1 MTNIQKSAVLVR
13 LNISQWGGEKI
24 DKAVSDEVATNKNA
38 KDGAGRYVKKLI
50 VGSQLKE
57 ISTLVGKARNVNK
70 AQTLKYLE
78 GRDLLPVTN
87 FDGHSEIIGNY
98 KSVFDGLVDEF
109 LSDYEKHRDAQQLR
123 LGDMFNQYDYPTVD
137 ELRDKFNFTISY
149 EPLADGNQFD
159 KMFGSEELEKQLIEQ
174 AEADMQSKID
184 EAMRD
189 LWGRLIKRVKDFN
202 HKMNKFEPAVKGV
215 SRQVEGFK
223 GSLVE
228 NIREIC
234 DVLPRLNV
242 TGDADLAKFASTV
255 QAELSHYD
263 VEDLKQD
270 DVLRKQAA
278 DKSQAILDQMMDVY
292 GG

>member
-13 LNISQWGGEKI
+13 LNISQWGGEKT
-24 DKAVSDEVATNKNA
+24 DKAVSDEVANAKNA
-38 KDGAGRYVKKLI
+38 KDGAGRYVKKLV

-70 AQTLKYLE
+70 AQTLKYLD
-78 GRDLLPVTN
+78 GLDMLPVAN

-109 LSDYEKHRDAQQLR
+109 CIDWQKILDAQALR
-123 LGDMFNQYDYPTVD
+123 LGDMHNPSDYPTVE
-137 ELRDKFNFTISY
+137 ELREKFHFTISY

-174 AEADMQSKID
+174 AEAEMQSKID

-189 LWGRLIKRVKDFN
+189 LWGRLIKRIKDFN

>member
-1 MTNIQKSAVLVR
+1 M
-13 LNISQWGGEKI
+13 
-24 DKAVSDEVATNKNA
+24 
-38 KDGAGRYVKKLI
+38 
-50 VGSQLKE
+50 
-57 ISTLVGKARNVNK
+57 
-70 AQTLKYLE
+70 LE
-78 GRDLLPVTN
+78 TD
-87 FDGHSEIIGNY
+87 S
-98 KSVFDGLVDEF
+98 K
-109 LSDYEKHRDAQQLR
+109 
-123 LGDMFNQYDYPTVD
+123 
-137 ELRDKFNFTISY
+137 
-149 EPLADGNQFD
+149 LADRTAA
-159 KMFGSEELEKQLIEQ
+159 LLVY
-174 AEADMQSKID
+174 A
-184 EAMRD
+184 
-189 LWGRLIKRVKDFN
+189 RVKDFN

-242 TGDADLAKFASTV
+242 TGDADLARFASTV